1 METSMSR
8 DNLALGRR
16 KLLLGSGGLLMAAA
30 IPGFG
35 QTPSGPPIRVG
46 ATLPLTGPL
55 ASVGIIHRISGEV
68 FVEGVNKR
76 GGLLGRKVE
85 WVLLDDQ
92 SQPANA
98 RTLYERLIT
107 LDKVDLVM
115 GPYGT
120 SAILASMG
128 VAQRFNKLFIQA
140 SLGDPS
146 LAPYEMQFPALPLG
160 PDPRLADAE
169 VVFDAYASLAS
180 PPKTIAFVTSK
191 FPSALDLA
199 KGGMEVAAK
208 RGLKNVLTL
217 EYEFGT
223 RDFGGIAARIK
234 DADPDLLWSG
244 AIGMEASQLLDA
256 MKRIDYVPKRHFY
269 LFPAPGP
276 TAANANSKGLTSLTW
291 FEDHEPF
298 NRNFG
303 ASEFIAAYTRRAKEA
318 GLPYPVAEYQAA
330 SAFAAWQ
337 MLEAA
342 ANGTG
347 RIDDKAMA
355 AWLKANK
362 VQTVLGTRSFEGK
375 LNSSAPD
382 TKLKQ
387 VQGGK
392 WVTVWPA
399 RYAPP
404 GGAFLSQ

>member
-1 METSMSR
+1 MESSMTR
-8 DNLALGRR
+8 HNLALGRR
-16 KLLLGSGGLLMAAA
+16 EFLLGSGGLMMAAA
-30 IPGFG
+30 MPALG
-35 QTPSGPPIRVG
+35 QMPSSPPIRVG
-46 ATLPLTGPL
+46 GTLPLTGPL
-55 ASVGIIHRISGEV
+55 ASVGIIHKISGEV
-68 FVEGVNKR
+68 FVEGINKR

-107 LDKVDLVM
+107 SEKVDLVM

-120 SAILASMG
+120 GAILAAMG

-160 PDPRLADAE
+160 PDPRIADTE
-169 VVFDAYASLAS
+169 VVLDAYASLNS

-199 KGGMEVAAK
+199 KGGMEVAEK

-234 DADPDLLWSG
+234 YANPDLLWSG
-244 AIGMEASQLLDA
+244 AIGMEATQLLDA
-256 MKRIDYVPKRHFY
+256 MKRIDYLPKRHFY

-276 TAANANSKGLTSLTW
+276 TAANANAKGLTSLTW

-298 NRNFG
+298 KRNVG
-303 ASEFIAAYTRRAKEA
+303 ATELIAAYTQRAKEA

-330 SAFAAWQ
+330 STYAAWQ

-342 ANGTG
+342 ARGAV

-362 VQTVLGTRSFEGK
+362 VDTVLGTRSFEGK

-399 RYAPP
+399 KYAPP
-404 GGAFLSQ
+404 GSAFLSE

>member
-1 METSMSR
+1 MTRFEQST
-8 DNLALGRR
+8 RR
-16 KLLLGSGGLLMAAA
+16 RTVLLGAGGLMLATMLPALAQA
-30 IPGFG
+30 PVGA
-35 QTPSGPPIRVG
+35 PIRVG
-46 ATLPLTGPL
+46 GTLPLTGAL
-55 ASVGIIHRISGEV
+55 ASVGAIHKIAAEI
-68 FVEGVNKR
+68 FVESINKR

-85 WVLLDDQ
+85 FVLLDDQ

-107 LDKVDLVM
+107 AEKVDLLM

-120 SAILASMG
+120 GAIIASMG
-128 VAQRFNKLFIQA
+128 VAQRFGKLFIQS

-146 LAPYEMQFPALPLG
+146 LAPYDLQFPALPLG
-160 PDPRLADAE
+160 PDPRLADTE
-169 VVFDAYASLAS
+169 VVLDAYASLPS

-199 KGGMEVAAK
+199 KGGQEVAQK
-208 RGLKNVLTL
+208 RGLKNVMTL

-234 DADPDLLWSG
+234 DANPDLLWSG
-244 AIGMEASQLLDA
+244 AIGMEAVQLLDA
-256 MKRIDYVPKRHFY
+256 MKRIDYLPKRHFY

-276 TAANANSKGLTSLTW
+276 TAAHPNANGLTSLTW
-291 FEDHEPF
+291 FENHEPF
-298 NRNFG
+298 TQNAG
-303 ASEFIAAYTRRAKEA
+303 AAEFVVAYAQRAKDA
-318 GLPYPVAEYQAA
+318 GLPYPVVEAQAA
-330 SAFAAWQ
+330 SEFAAWQ

-342 ANGTG
+342 AKGAG

-375 LNSSAPD
+375 FNSSVAD

-387 VQGGK
+387 VQSGK
-392 WVTVWPA
+392 WVTVWPPKYRPA
-399 RYAPP
+399 A
-404 GGAFLSQ
+404 ASFLAQ

>member
-1 METSMSR
+1 MTRSELSTH
-8 DNLALGRR
+8 RR
-16 KLLLGSGGLLMAAA
+16 AVLRGTGGLMLAAA
-30 IPGFG
+30 LPVFAQAPAGA
-35 QTPSGPPIRVG
+35 PIRVG
-46 ATLPLTGPL
+46 GTLPLTGPL
-55 ASVGIIHRISGEV
+55 ASVGAIHKIAAQI
-68 FVEGVNKR
+68 FVEGINSR
-76 GGLLGRKVE
+76 GGLLGRKLE
-85 WVLLDDQ
+85 FVLLDDQ

-107 LDKVDLVM
+107 AEKVDLLM

-120 SAILASMG
+120 GSIIASMG
-128 VAQRFNKLFIQA
+128 VAQRFGKLFIQS

-146 LAPYEMQFPALPLG
+146 LAPYELQFPALPLG
-160 PDPRLADAE
+160 PDPRLADTE
-169 VVFDAYASLAS
+169 VVLDAYASLPS

-199 KGGMEVAAK
+199 KGGLEVAQK

-234 DADPDLLWSG
+234 DANPDLLWSG
-244 AIGMEASQLLDA
+244 AIGMEAVQLLDA
-256 MKRIDYVPKRHFY
+256 MKRIDYLPKRHFH

-276 TAANANSKGLTSLTW
+276 TAAHPNANGLTSLTW
-291 FEDHEPF
+291 FENHEPF
-298 NRNFG
+298 TQNAG
-303 ASEFIAAYTRRAKEA
+303 AAAFVAAYGQRAKDA

-330 SAFAAWQ
+330 SEFAAWQ

-342 ANGTG
+342 ARGAG

-362 VQTVLGTRSFEGK
+362 VQTVLGARSFEGK
-375 LNSSAPD
+375 FNSSAAD

-387 VQGGK
+387 VQNGK

-399 RYAPP
+399 SFRPP
-404 GGAFLSQ
+404 AAGFLAQ

>member
-1 METSMSR
+1 MTRTELNT
-8 DNLALGRR
+8 RR
-16 KLLLGSGGLLMAAA
+16 RAVVLGSGGLMLAAA
-30 IPGFG
+30 MPAFA
-35 QTPSGPPIRVG
+35 QAPAGPAIRVG
-46 ATLPLTGPL
+46 GTLPLTGPL
-55 ASVGIIHRISGEV
+55 ASVGTVHKLAGEV
-68 FVEGVNKR
+68 FIDGINKR

-107 LDKVDLVM
+107 AEKVDLLM

-120 SAILASMG
+120 SAIIAAMG
-128 VAQRFNKLFIQA
+128 VAQRFGKLFIQS

-160 PDPRLADAE
+160 ADPRLADTE
-169 VVFDAYASLAS
+169 VVLDAYASLAS

-199 KGGMEVAAK
+199 KGGQEVADK
-208 RGLKNVLTL
+208 RGLKKVLSL

-234 DADPDLLWSG
+234 DANPDLLWSG
-244 AIGMEASQLLDA
+244 AIGMEAVQLLDA
-256 MKRIDYVPKRHFY
+256 MKRIDYLPKRHFY

-276 TAANANSKGLTSLTW
+276 TAANPNANGLTSLTW

-298 NRNFG
+298 SKNAG
-303 ASEFIAAYTRRAKEA
+303 AAEFAAAYAQRAKEA
-318 GLPYPVAEYQAA
+318 GLPYPVADYQAA
-330 SAFAAWQ
+330 SEFTAWQ

-342 ANGTG
+342 AKGAG

-375 LNSSAPD
+375 FNSGVAD

-399 RYAPP
+399 KYRPP
-404 GGAFLSQ
+404 AAAFVAQ

>member
-1 METSMSR
+1 VTR
-8 DNLALGRR
+8 TGLNTRR
-16 KLLLGSGGLLMAAA
+16 RAVVLGSGWLMLAAA
-30 IPGFG
+30 MPGFA
-35 QTPSGPPIRVG
+35 QGPAGASIRVG
-46 ATLPLTGPL
+46 GTLPLTGPL
-55 ASVGIIHRISGEV
+55 ASVGTVHKIAGEV
-68 FVEGVNKR
+68 FVDSINKR
-76 GGLLGRKVE
+76 GGLLGRKLE

-107 LDKVDLVM
+107 AEKVDLLM

-120 SAILASMG
+120 SAIIAAMG
-128 VAQRFNKLFIQA
+128 VAQRFGKLFIQS

-160 PDPRLADAE
+160 PDPRITDTE
-169 VVFDAYASLAS
+169 VVLDAYASLPS

-199 KGGMEVAAK
+199 KGGQEVADK
-208 RGLKNVLTL
+208 RGLKNVLSL

-234 DADPDLLWSG
+234 DANPDLLWSG
-244 AIGMEASQLLDA
+244 AIGMEAVQLLDA
-256 MKRIDYVPKRHFY
+256 MKRIDYLPKRHFY

-276 TAANANSKGLTSLTW
+276 TAANPNANGLTSLTW

-298 NRNFG
+298 TKNSG
-303 ASEFIAAYTRRAKEA
+303 AAEFVTAYTQRAKEA

-330 SAFAAWQ
+330 SEFAAWQ

-342 ANGTG
+342 AKGAG

-362 VQTVLGTRSFEGK
+362 VQTVLGTRSYEGK
-375 LNSSAPD
+375 LNSSVAD

-399 RYAPP
+399 KFRPHAT
-404 GGAFLSQ
+404 AFVTQ